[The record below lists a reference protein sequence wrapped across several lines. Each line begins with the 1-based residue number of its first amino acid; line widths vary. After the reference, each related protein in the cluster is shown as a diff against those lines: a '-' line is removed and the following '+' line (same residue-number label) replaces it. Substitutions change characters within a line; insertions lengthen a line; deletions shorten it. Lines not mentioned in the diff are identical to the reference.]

1 VQIFRWNADLKTKSI
16 LGIIGVIAF
25 VVVITYFSEWVLLL
39 PSLIGLLILFKFGKD
54 DVAKYIGLL
63 ILKPASSFLLIFIAS
78 KLHVFEQLPYHS
90 PEILLAFLWIVPEL
104 PLTLIIF
111 RVYRHLFISG
121 RVALIFLLGDVVRWS
136 SLFVVG
142 LLPDPFPEPY
152 FYTQLYIFAF
162 FAIFYPSLY
171 AIGGFITVIKRANSN
186 KIKQMAN

>member
-1 VQIFRWNADLKTKSI
+1 MKTKSI
-16 LGIIGVIAF
+16 LSIIGVIAV

-63 ILKPASSFLLIFIAS
+63 ILKPASSFFLIFIAS
-78 KLHVFEQLPYHS
+78 KLHVFERFSYHS
-90 PEILLAFLWIVPEL
+90 PEILLAFLWIVLEL

-111 RVYRHLFISG
+111 RVYRDLFISG

-136 SLFVVG
+136 SLFFVG
-142 LLPDPFPEPY
+142 LLPDPFPGPY

-171 AIGGFITVIKRANSN
+171 AIGGLITVIKRANSN
-186 KIKQMAN
+186 KTVKQMVN